1 MPQIDHERERE
12 RLAAIYADKSELELA
27 GLAQD
32 QHALTEDALH
42 ALEAELSKRGIPF
55 ERQAPAIADQS
66 DRPDVRLIA
75 LRRFSFLPEALVAKG
90 VLDSAGVRCFLTDEN
105 TVRMD
110 WLWSNALVGVRLW
123 VREDDLPE
131 AATLLSPEYSN
142 DVELAEPDSRNA
154 EK

>member
-1 MPQIDHERERE
+1 MTLINHEKERE

-32 QHALTEDALH
+32 QHALTQDAVQ
-42 ALEAELSKRGIPF
+42 ALEAEFSKRGIPF
-55 ERQAPAIADQS
+55 ERQAPIIADQ
-66 DRPDVRLIA
+66 PEVRLIA

-105 TVRMD
+105 TIRMD
-110 WLWSNALVGVRLW
+110 WLWSNALGGVRLW
-123 VREDDLPE
+123 VREDDVPE
-131 AATLLSPEYSN
+131 AATLLSPEYSS
-142 DVELAEPDSRNA
+142 DPDAREP

>member
-1 MPQIDHERERE
+1 MTQIDHERERE
-12 RLAAIYADKSELELA
+12 RLAAIYADKSELELT

-32 QHALTEDALH
+32 QGALTEDALL
-42 ALEAELSKRGIPF
+42 ALEAEFSKRGIPF
-55 ERQAPAIADQS
+55 ERQAPTIADE
-66 DRPDVRLIA
+66 PHVKLIA

-110 WLWSNALVGVRLW
+110 WLWSNALGGVRLW

-142 DVELAEPDSRNA
+142 EPDFKGPA
-154 EK
+154 E

>member
-1 MPQIDHERERE
+1 MTQIDHERERE

-27 GLAQD
+27 GLARD
-32 QHALTEDALH
+32 QLTLTEDALL
-42 ALEAELSKRGIPF
+42 ALEAEFSKRGIPF
-55 ERQAPAIADQS
+55 ERQAPAIAEQWDG
-66 DRPDVRLIA
+66 PDVRLIA

-110 WLWSNALVGVRLW
+110 WLWSNALGGVRLW

-142 DVELAEPDSRNA
+142 DPDFKGSAE
-154 EK
+154 

>member
-1 MPQIDHERERE
+1 MTQIDHQRERE
-12 RLAAIYADKSELELA
+12 RLAAIYADKSEFELA
-27 GLAQD
+27 GLARD
-32 QHALTEDALH
+32 QLTLAEDALL
-42 ALEAELSKRGIPF
+42 ALEAEFSKRGIPF
-55 ERQAPAIADQS
+55 ERQAPAIADQW

-105 TVRMD
+105 TIRMGGS
-110 WLWSNALVGVRLW
+110 WSNVLGGVRLW
-123 VREDDLPE
+123 VREVDLPE

-142 DVELAEPDSRNA
+142 DSDAQEP

>member
-1 MPQIDHERERE
+1 MTQIDRQRERE

-32 QHALTEDALH
+32 QRALTEDALN
-42 ALEAELSKRGIPF
+42 ALEAEFSKRGIPF
-55 ERQAPAIADQS
+55 ERQAPTIADE
-66 DRPDVRLIA
+66 PDVKLIA

-90 VLDSAGVRCFLTDEN
+90 VLESAGVKCFLSDEN
-105 TVRMD
+105 TIRMD
-110 WLWSNALVGVRLW
+110 WLWSNALGGVRLW

-142 DVELAEPDSRNA
+142 DPDATEP

>member
-1 MPQIDHERERE
+1 MTLIDHKKERE
-12 RLAAIYADKSELELA
+12 RLAATYAAKSELELA

-32 QHALTEDALH
+32 QHALTADALL
-42 ALEAELSKRGIPF
+42 ALEGEFSNRGIPF
-55 ERQAPAIADQS
+55 ERQPPPVADE

-110 WLWSNALVGVRLW
+110 WLWSNALGGVRLW

-142 DVELAEPDSRNA
+142 APEIGPPFE
-154 EK
+154 

>member
-75 LRRFSFLPEALVAKG
+75 LRRFSFFKPVNGHRVAINS
-90 VLDSAGVRCFLTDEN
+90 SAR
-105 TVRMD
+105 
-110 WLWSNALVGVRLW
+110 
-123 VREDDLPE
+123 
-131 AATLLSPEYSN
+131 
-142 DVELAEPDSRNA
+142 
-154 EK
+154 